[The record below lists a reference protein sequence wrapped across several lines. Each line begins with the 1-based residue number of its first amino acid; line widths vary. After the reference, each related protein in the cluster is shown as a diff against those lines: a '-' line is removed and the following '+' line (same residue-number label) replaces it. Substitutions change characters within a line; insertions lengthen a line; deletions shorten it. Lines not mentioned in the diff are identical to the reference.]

1 MIRIIDG
8 TAYIGKPADWV
19 KLKAFDLGNGHLEVM
34 AHRPTVWVEQDW
46 SDFAV
51 AQAKEAMD
59 RCRAERDA
67 VEHQQLMARKA
78 AHRAKKR
85 VRQLCKV
92 MGVDTLLTLTYRAN
106 EGDLARCKSDLKEF
120 VRRLRR
126 VVPGFRA
133 VCGFEQQERGA
144 WHVHMACNRFDKEF
158 SWQGAKVKSFNV
170 IRAVWRS
177 VTGERAGTINVQSR
191 KRNSERSPAKI
202 AAYIAKYITKDYVDG
217 EKWSNRWTKFG
228 EERLPEPVDL
238 GTFNDMREAL
248 VAAFDLMA
256 NGQVVANCRMSR
268 WADSFFL
275 FAERPPDTMYSG
287 VK

>member
-8 TAYIGKPADWV
+8 TAYVGKPADWV
-19 KLKAFDLGNGHLEVM
+19 KLKAYDLGNGHLEVTGY
-34 AHRPTVWVEQDW
+34 RPIVWHELDLLPDILESTIEHVKSARDEVTE
-46 SDFAV
+46 AELRERH
-51 AQAKEAMD
+51 AKQA
-59 RCRAERDA
+59 
-67 VEHQQLMARKA
+67 A
-78 AHRAKKR
+78 ARAKKR
-85 VRQLCKV
+85 VRQICKV

-106 EGDLARCKSDLKEF
+106 EGDLARCKADLKEF

-144 WHVHMACNRFDKEF
+144 WHVHMACNRFDKEL
-158 SWQGAKVKSFNV
+158 SWKGAKVKSFNV

-177 VTGERAGTINVQSR
+177 VTGDRAGNIDVQSR

-228 EERLPEPVDL
+228 DERPPKPIDL

-275 FAERPPDTMYSG
+275 FAERPPDTMYTC
-287 VK
+287 VN